1 MAVLALRQDRM
12 EALLIG
18 FSGGVGV
25 PRRRREFLFR
35 GEIGKARH
43 NYLAGI

>member
-1 MAVLALRQDRM
+1 M

-18 FSGGVGV
+18 FSGGLAA

-35 GEIGKARH
+35 GEIGKARLDLLTA
-43 NYLAGI
+43 NYLAEI